1 MGEYFYNF
9 VMEKAVPSITENS
22 ETIKYNEIL
31 LHKIKMKCCTKK
43 EINKVKIPKTTNWEI
58 LIILYFHFSKL
69 CYINEFMHL
78 S

>member
-31 LHKIKMKCCTKK
+31 LHKNKMKCMKK
-43 EINKVKIPKTTNWEI
+43 RKQQSQNSKDNWEI
-58 LIILYFHFSKL
+58 LIILYFHLSKL

>member
-31 LHKIKMKCCTKK
+31 LHKNKMKCMKK
-43 EINKVKIPKTTNWEI
+43 RNSKI
-58 LIILYFHFSKL
+58 
-69 CYINEFMHL
+69 
-78 S
+78 

>member
-1 MGEYFYNF
+1 
-9 VMEKAVPSITENS
+9 MERAVPSITENS

-31 LHKIKMKCCTKK
+31 LLKNKMKCCAKK
-43 EINKVKIPKTTNWEI
+43 KLAKSKYQRQQTGKYIR
-58 LIILYFHFSKL
+58 ILYIYFSKL